1 MDLRRLKT
9 IFIFVLVA
17 INIMFFALINNAL
30 NYEKEERRTMTESLT
45 TLLAKNMIYFPQRLE
60 LPDSPDISGFY
71 IEKMFGSNE
80 ELISRFLGSDYIE
93 TEPYVYTATAGILHI
108 EGDEFRF
115 QNTKPQISV
124 SDFSE
129 ENIQKVCAAE
139 MKRLGIPSEPYIFG
153 GVNFVGEGIRAIFT
167 MQHRDNVFFDAYVS
181 FDISEKGVTAVS
193 GRNLVSELTE
203 TNSNEK
209 FYSIIS
215 VLPDLARNQRLEKN
229 VAHTVVSIKSG
240 YYIGSTAESYRNILA
255 IPVWQIATDSG
266 QILYYDA
273 RNGRFIDE

>member
-45 TLLAKNMIYFPQRLE
+45 ALLAKNMVYLPQKLE
-60 LPDSPDISGFY
+60 LPDSPEISGFY

-80 ELISRFLGSDYIE
+80 ELVSRFLGRSYEE
-93 TEPYVYTATAGILHI
+93 TEQYVYTASAGTLYI

-115 QNTKPQISV
+115 HNANPQTPV

-129 ENIQKVCAAE
+129 ENIQKVCHSE
-139 MKRLGIPSEPYIFG
+139 MKRLGIPDAPYIFG
-153 GVNFVGEGIRAIFT
+153 GVNFVDEGIRAIFT
-167 MQHRDNVFFDAYVS
+167 MQHRDDVFFDAYVS

-215 VLPDLARNQRLEKN
+215 VLPDLVRNDRLEKN

-266 QILYYDA
+266 HILYYDA
-273 RNGRFIDE
+273 RNGQFIDE

>member
-30 NYEKEERRTMTESLT
+30 NYEKEERRTMAESLT
-45 TLLAKNMIYFPQRLE
+45 TLLAKNMMYLPQKLE
-60 LPDSPDISGFY
+60 LPDSPEISGFY

-80 ELISRFLGSDYIE
+80 ELISRFLGSSYTE
-93 TEPYVYTATAGILHI
+93 SEPYMYTAAAGVLHI

-115 QNTKPQISV
+115 QNAKPQNPV

-129 ENIQKVCAAE
+129 DNIEKVCNAE

-153 GVNFVGEGIRAIFT
+153 GVNFVDEGIRAIFT

-273 RNGRFIDE
+273 RNGQFIDE

>member
-1 MDLRRLKT
+1 MDLRRIKT

-17 INIMFFALINNAL
+17 INIMFFVLINNAI
-30 NYEKEERRTMTESLT
+30 NYEREERQTMTESLT
-45 TLLAKNMIYFPQRLE
+45 ALLAKNMIYLPQKLE
-60 LPDSPDISGFY
+60 LPDSPEISGFY
-71 IEKMFGSNE
+71 IEKIFGSNE
-80 ELISRFLGSDYIE
+80 ELISRFLGDNYKE
-93 TEPYVYTATAGILHI
+93 TQQNVYTADAGTLYI

-115 QNTKPQISV
+115 HSTGLQTPV
-124 SDFSE
+124 TDFSE
-129 ENIQKVCAAE
+129 ENIQKVCNAE

-153 GVNFVGEGIRAIFT
+153 GVNFVDEGIRAIFT

-181 FDISEKGVTAVS
+181 FDISEKGVTAIS
-193 GRNLVSELTE
+193 GRNLVSELIE

-215 VLPDLARNQRLEKN
+215 VLPDLTRNERLEKN

-273 RNGRFIDE
+273 RNGQFVDE